1 MTFWVEIPVVPPLRR
16 CFCWCVF
23 GGPKYLLRTDVTSF
37 RPGGFFSV
45 FIYIY
50 IHILPETN
58 IAPEK
63 IMVGILGSFWNGLFF
78 RCYVSFRECIYVCNL
93 YKPI

>member
-1 MTFWVEIPVVPPLRR
+1 MVNFRR
-16 CFCWCVF
+16 ENSSPKNKHGIGDDFLGRDTCCTSLEKVFFWCVF

-50 IHILPETN
+50 IYP
-58 IAPEK
+58 P
-63 IMVGILGSFWNGLFF
+63 
-78 RCYVSFRECIYVCNL
+78 
-93 YKPI
+93 

>member
-16 CFCWCVF
+16 CFFGVF
-23 GGPKYLLRTDVTSF
+23 LVVQNIFSGRTSQVSDLV
-37 RPGGFFSV
+37 GFFQYLY
-45 FIYIY
+45 IYIY
-50 IHILPETN
+50 ILPETN